1 MKKGDISFNTIVVA
15 ILAILVLVVL
25 AIIFHKQ
32 LAMLLSPLT
41 EMIKNA
47 VGLSAEVGELMGT

>member
-25 AIIFHKQ
+25 AIIFNKQ
-32 LAMLLSPLT
+32 LAMLLSPVT
-41 EMIKNA
+41 DMIKNA

>member
-1 MKKGDISFNTIVVA
+1 MKKGDLTFNTIVLA

-32 LAMLLSPLT
+32 LSMLIKPLT
-41 EMIKNA
+41 QIIESA
-47 VGLSAEVGELMGT
+47 TGLSGDIGKLVNK